1 MALAQINLRIEQAL
15 LAQMKAEAR
24 ERGLSLNS
32 LAASAFER
40 FLAGQASAEPSSNKM
55 EGLEEV
61 MRRLEQLEQKVA
73 KQSQQAHH
81 LPHGLAP
88 AAPAERKPAP
98 SKPAAAPPPEPK
110 QMAQLG
116 DGLLTPAE
124 LELLTGT
131 KRGTWNAW
139 AKPERIGQTRSD
151 GGRQFE
157 LVGKA
162 DAPNGGNARWLWR
175 QL

>member
-1 MALAQINLRIEQAL
+1 MALQQINLRIEQEL

-24 ERGLSLNS
+24 QRGLSINS

-40 FLAGQASAEPSSNKM
+40 FLAGQASAEASPSKR
-55 EGLEEV
+55 LEEV
-61 MRRLEQLEQKVA
+61 LRRLEQLEQKVA

-98 SKPAAAPPPEPK
+98 SKPVAPPPEPK

-139 AKPERIGQTRSD
+139 ARPERIGQTRSD